1 MGGSATW
8 FFSLGLHTFH
18 YCFLAVYSLKHC
30 HVLLTCFMQAPH
42 PLMKHQILP
51 PIAELIL
58 FVMHTTHNT
67 FPQQTVSPD
76 SFDSGYVG

>member
-1 MGGSATW
+1 
-8 FFSLGLHTFH
+8 
-18 YCFLAVYSLKHC
+18 
-30 HVLLTCFMQAPH
+30 MQAPH